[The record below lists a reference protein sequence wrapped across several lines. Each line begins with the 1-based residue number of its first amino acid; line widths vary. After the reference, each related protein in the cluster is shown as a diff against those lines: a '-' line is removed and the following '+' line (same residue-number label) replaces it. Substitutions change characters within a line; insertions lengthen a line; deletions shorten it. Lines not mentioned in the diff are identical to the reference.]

1 MPPTTLERQKVPDT
15 PPAVQPEDDLTRSI
29 QELTKK
35 AGLIAERLR
44 AEPAT
49 ADLEAVKSEYESLK
63 GQLEP
68 LISEQQKR
76 AREETVKSLLERVD
90 ALESTPM
97 SRKFQFDMP
106 GHDDAHAGALWRQ
119 GHKSARMMEVERKLE
134 PFDEHSFALTLVM
147 AKKGRF
153 EAQKLINEWS
163 QANAEWLAVRT
174 GRKALAEGTNATGG
188 FLVPPQYIQ
197 ELVLLRRLTAP
208 LLDCV
213 RNIPVTSNLIYVPT
227 QTGVGTIGWVAEN
240 APKPSTDEV
249 VGQIAANLFMI
260 AGIAK
265 VSNQLLED
273 STPAVD
279 AIVRQDLMRGLNIE
293 QDRVVINGSGTGQP
307 TGIINTSGVTTTVAS
322 AQTAASIIDDI
333 LAAVGRVQGSYL
345 GNPDAIVMAPR
356 TWTKLQT
363 AKDSTGRYIAL
374 GTVLGFQQLTLPGLP
389 NPTGANDAG
398 TGIGGGPVWNMF
410 GYPVVIDG
418 NMPINLTVGGNTNR
432 SDIIVGALRE
442 CWMLVRDEVRTDVS
456 NEAGT
461 SFETNQTWFRSEARV
476 GFTAARLPSAIQV
489 ISDVGP

>member
-15 PPAVQPEDDLTRSI
+15 PPVVQPEDDLTRSI

-49 ADLEAVKSEYESLK
+49 VDLEAVKAEYEGLK

-68 LISEQQKR
+68 LVAEQQKR
-76 AREETVKSLLERVD
+76 AREETVKGLLERVD
-90 ALESTPM
+90 ALEQTPM
-97 SRKFQFDMP
+97 GRKLTFDMP
-106 GHDDAHAGALWRQ
+106 GHDDAHAGAMWRQ
-119 GHKSARMMEVERKLE
+119 GHKSARMLEVERKLE
-134 PFDEHSFALTLVM
+134 PFEEHSFALTLVL

-163 QANAEWLAVRT
+163 QANADWLVART

-208 LLDCV
+208 LLDYV

-227 QTGVGTIGWVAEN
+227 QTGVSSVGWVAEN
-240 APKPSTDEV
+240 ATKPSTDEV
-249 VGQIAANLFMI
+249 LGQIAANLFMV

-307 TGIINTSGVTTTVAS
+307 TGILNTAGITVTAAS
-322 AQTAASIIDDI
+322 AQTAASIIDDT
-333 LAAVGRVQGSYL
+333 LAAIGRVQQNYF

-356 TWTKLQT
+356 TWTKLQA
-363 AKDSTGRYIAL
+363 AKDTSGRYIAL
-374 GTVLGFQQLTLPGLP
+374 GTVLGFQQMNLPGLP
-389 NPTGANDAG
+389 SPTGANDAG

-410 GYPVVIDG
+410 GFPVVIDG
-418 NMPINLTVGGNTNR
+418 NVPINLTVAANTNR
-432 SDIIVGALRE
+432 SVIIVGAFRE
-442 CWMLVRDEVRTDVS
+442 AWFLVRDEIRTDVS

-461 SFETNQTWFRSEARV
+461 SWETNQTWFRSETRV
-476 GFTAARLPSAIQV
+476 GFTAARLPAAFQTV
-489 ISDVGP
+489 NDVGP